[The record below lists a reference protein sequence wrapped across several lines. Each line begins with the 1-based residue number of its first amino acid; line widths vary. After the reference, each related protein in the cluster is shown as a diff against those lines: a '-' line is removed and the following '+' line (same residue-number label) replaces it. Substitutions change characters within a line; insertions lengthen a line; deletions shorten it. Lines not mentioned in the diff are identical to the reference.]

1 MELQRAV
8 QEVTARE
15 RELHKAV
22 KEAAEME
29 RVLRRRV
36 RTRGGLSGEVERG
49 K

>member
-1 MELQRAV
+1 V
-8 QEVTARE
+8 QEVAARE
-15 RELHKAV
+15 RELYKAV

-36 RTRGGLSGEVERG
+36 RTHGGLGGEVGEA